1 MADIEEKIKDKKIV
15 FPKITLADL
24 LKGMLLRRRE
34 EMANVPVTLYERY
47 GVSPTGIS
55 AQIELDSSKA

>member
-34 EMANVPVTLYERY
+34 EMVNQA
-47 GVSPTGIS
+47 VSNGF
-55 AQIELDSSKA
+55 IEDVIIFYT

>member
-34 EMANVPVTLYERY
+34 EMVNQA
-47 GVSPTGIS
+47 VSNGF
-55 AQIELDSSKA
+55 IEDVIIFYIICKK

>member
-34 EMANVPVTLYERY
+34 EMVNQAVSNGFIEDVIILYTLTEYDDVH
-47 GVSPTGIS
+47 G
-55 AQIELDSSKA
+55 